1 MPCDSARERK
11 LKTAVEEEEGKG
23 GQRTGEKKIENCRGG
38 RERKRRPENWPLS
51 ISEGDVELNLLP

>member
-1 MPCDSARERK
+1 M
-11 LKTAVEEEEGKG
+11 KTAVEEEEGKG
-23 GQRTGEKKIENCRGG
+23 GQRTGEKKIENCSGG